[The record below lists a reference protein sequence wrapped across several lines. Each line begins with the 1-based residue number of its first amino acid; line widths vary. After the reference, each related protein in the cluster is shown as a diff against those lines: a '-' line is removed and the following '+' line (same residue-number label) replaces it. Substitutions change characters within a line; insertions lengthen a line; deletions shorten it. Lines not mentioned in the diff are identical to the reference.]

1 MEHEVLT
8 IPLVVHEAAEER
20 NDRKNKRLWIV
31 IMALIGVI
39 AGLLFL
45 EVTDGEGSIN

>member
-1 MEHEVLT
+1 MEQKVLT
-8 IPLVVHEAAEER
+8 IPLIEYEAAEER

-31 IMALIGVI
+31 ITALIGVI

>member
-20 NDRKNKRLWIV
+20 NDRKNTRLWIV

-39 AGLLFL
+39 AGLMVL